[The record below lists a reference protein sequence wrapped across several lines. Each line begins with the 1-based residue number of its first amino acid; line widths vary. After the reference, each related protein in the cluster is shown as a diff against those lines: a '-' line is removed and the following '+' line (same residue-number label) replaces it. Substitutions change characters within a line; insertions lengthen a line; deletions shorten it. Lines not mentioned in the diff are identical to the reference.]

1 LPRSAQQPHWRRLRQ
16 RADRGDAHAY
26 DALFVRHAEDLL
38 IEDLRAQDAIEDL
51 RAGRDPARDIRAPIY
66 RSRRA
71 AVQNALRAFLAVV
84 ISAILFSLGG
94 WPLAAQGVARSGLPS
109 P

>member
-1 LPRSAQQPHWRRLRQ
+1 MQSRLRQ
-16 RADRGDAHAY
+16 RADRGDAHAH
-26 DALFVRHAEDLL
+26 DALFVRHARNLLTEDLQ
-38 IEDLRAQDAIEDL
+38 AQDAIEDL